1 MANFASSKNINIM
14 DVSALGQDK
23 EEDDFQL
30 LSAIAE
36 NMDTAAF
43 TRLYGKY
50 AKWAFGLFYSRTGS
64 KEAASE
70 LSQNLWMYVWDNAGK
85 IIGNHD
91 EKRHT
96 IKGLLYAVIAKRIL
110 DFYRMVE
117 SCHNIVSL
125 DDEEIWRMVVN
136 IADNNPTVFSKLDVE
151 AIHTITDEVLERF
164 GELDKKVFVSM
175 KNGYTAKEVADMY
188 GFTEATVRKKV
199 CVMTKEVR
207 LKLCEAGYV
216 SAWKS
221 HATLTLLAKQDL
233 PTFGYNMIDPL
244 KSWCWGSILFYPFK
258 ISRFS

>member
-91 EKRHT
+91 EKTAYNKRFALCRHSQT
-96 IKGLLYAVIAKRIL
+96 HIGFLP
-110 DFYRMVE
+110 DG
-117 SCHNIVSL
+117 
-125 DDEEIWRMVVN
+125 
-136 IADNNPTVFSKLDVE
+136 
-151 AIHTITDEVLERF
+151 
-164 GELDKKVFVSM
+164 GEL
-175 KNGYTAKEVADMY
+175 
-188 GFTEATVRKKV
+188 
-199 CVMTKEVR
+199 
-207 LKLCEAGYV
+207 
-216 SAWKS
+216 
-221 HATLTLLAKQDL
+221 
-233 PTFGYNMIDPL
+233 P
-244 KSWCWGSILFYPFK
+244 
-258 ISRFS
+258 

>member
-96 IKGLLYAVIAKRIL
+96 IKGLLYAVIANAYWI
-110 DFYRMVE
+110 
-117 SCHNIVSL
+117 STGW
-125 DDEEIWRMVVN
+125 WRV
-136 IADNNPTVFSKLDVE
+136 
-151 AIHTITDEVLERF
+151 AITLCRWTTR
-164 GELDKKVFVSM
+164 K
-175 KNGYTAKEVADMY
+175 Y
-188 GFTEATVRKKV
+188 G
-199 CVMTKEVR
+199 
-207 LKLCEAGYV
+207 
-216 SAWKS
+216 AW
-221 HATLTLLAKQDL
+221 
-233 PTFGYNMIDPL
+233 
-244 KSWCWGSILFYPFK
+244 W
-258 ISRFS
+258 

>member
-1 MANFASSKNINIM
+1 M

-50 AKWAFGLFYSRTGS
+50 AKWAFGLFYLRTGS

-216 SAWKS
+216 SAS
-221 HATLTLLAKQDL
+221 PLLLFNFYLLTQYLLLSKETTCFCGA
-233 PTFGYNMIDPL
+233 YRL
-244 KSWCWGSILFYPFK
+244 KNLCD
-258 ISRFS
+258 